1 MSDTVT
7 VHIKIEVEAASA
19 EVADRLVEAG
29 ILTQDRVETL
39 RAQAQVELD
48 TWLMEGGFMDGGEP

>member
-1 MSDTVT
+1 MNDAVT
-7 VHIKIEVEAASA
+7 VHIKIEVEAASP

-29 ILTQDRVETL
+29 ILTQERVEGL

-48 TWLMEGGFMDGGEP
+48 TWLMEGGFMDGQP